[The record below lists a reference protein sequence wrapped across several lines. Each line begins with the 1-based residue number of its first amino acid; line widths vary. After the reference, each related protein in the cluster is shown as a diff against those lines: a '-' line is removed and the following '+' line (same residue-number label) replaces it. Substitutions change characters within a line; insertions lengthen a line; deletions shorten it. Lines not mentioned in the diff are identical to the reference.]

1 MKWPFQNW
9 YIAWGLMCVVVVVVI
24 VAYVHFRQ
32 KPEAPEARYFFFLF
46 LPADPIRRR
55 PTGLTPRAI
64 VLWLIGFFIAVIAT
78 IFMPMVG

>member
-9 YIAWGLMCVVVVVVI
+9 YIAWGLICVVVVVVI

-32 KPEAPEARYFFFLF
+32 KPEEPEARYFFFLF

>member
-1 MKWPFQNW
+1 M
-9 YIAWGLMCVVVVVVI
+9 VVVVVVVVIVI

-55 PTGLTPRAI
+55 PFGLTPRAI